1 VSTATRPV
9 PKKDQLSSLERVVL
23 ALQYKKPD
31 RVPVAPLVCGASRRV
46 TGISYAR
53 WSQDAEAA
61 TASLV
66 AAQDLIGFDGFLTL
80 VDLSV
85 EAEDFGQKLIFPE
98 NGTAYPDFDD
108 QYLKSADDYD
118 KIKRVDPTK
127 TRRMKTVIDIVHGLA
142 KARGQTVPVMG
153 FVYGPLGVLSQIR
166 GHAELFKDLIRHP
179 ARVLEAVQTINLTL
193 IDYAVAQVR
202 AGAHAIVIDPLYSS
216 ATILKKETWN
226 RFEGPFVGAIADAVR
241 EAGAAVIVHN
251 CGDGVYFDKVIENI
265 NPVGISHAYPAYGS
279 KSWTEHAENWGKKVV
294 TIGGVDPAQVGHV
307 LSQEGV
313 RELSREHIETF
324 KVADGGFI
332 LSTGCEFPPHGNLLS
347 AKTMVE
353 AGRLYGQYE

>member
-1 VSTATRPV
+1 MSALPT
-9 PKKDQLSSLERVVL
+9 PKKDQLSPLERVGL

-46 TGISYAR
+46 TGISYSR
-53 WSQDAEAA
+53 WSQDATAA
-61 TASLV
+61 TASLL
-66 AAQDLIGFDGFLTL
+66 AAQELIGFDGFLTL

-85 EAEDFGQKLIFPE
+85 EAEDFGQKVVFPE

-108 QYLKSADDYD
+108 LFLRTVEDYV
-118 KIKRVDPTK
+118 KVKRVDPTK
-127 TRRMKTVIDIVHGLA
+127 TRRMSSVIEIVRGLA
-142 KARGQTVPVMG
+142 AAKGTTVPVLG

-179 ARVLEAVQTINLTL
+179 DRVLEAVQTINLSL
-193 IDYAVAQVR
+193 IDYALAQVK

-216 ATILKKETWN
+216 STILKKAHWEK
-226 RFEGPFVGAIADAVR
+226 FEGPFVGAIANAVR
-241 EAGAAVIVHN
+241 EAGAAVLVHN
-251 CGDGVYFDKVIENI
+251 CGDGVYFDTVIEHI
-265 NPVGISHAYPAYGS
+265 KPTAISHAYPAYGS
-279 KSWTEHAENWGKKVV
+279 KSWAEHAENWAKKVI

-313 RELSREHIETF
+313 IELSREHIETF
-324 KVADGGFI
+324 KVAEGGFI

-347 AKTMVE
+347 AANMVH
-353 AGRLYGQYE
+353 AGRLYGQY